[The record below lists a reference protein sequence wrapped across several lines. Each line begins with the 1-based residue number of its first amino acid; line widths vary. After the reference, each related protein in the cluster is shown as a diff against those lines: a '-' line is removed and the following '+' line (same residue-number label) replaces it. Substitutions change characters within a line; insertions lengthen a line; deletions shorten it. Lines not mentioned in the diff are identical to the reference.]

1 MLGTSPGMK
10 TFRTILV
17 ANRGEIAC
25 RIMRTARDMGYRTAA
40 VYSEADADALHVR
53 SADIAACIGLPE
65 ARESYLNIA
74 AIIAAARRMGA
85 DAVHPGYG
93 FLSENA
99 EFAQACRHA
108 DLVFIG
114 PSPAAIA
121 AMGNKAAA
129 KRRMLEAGVPC
140 VPGYQGADQSD
151 AVLTREAERIGFSL
165 MVKAAAG
172 GGGRGM
178 RLVADRKG
186 LAAALSGAR
195 AEAENAFGSGELIL
209 EKAVVDGRHVEI
221 QVLADTHGNVIHL
234 GERDCSVQRRH
245 QKVLEEAPSPAVNA
259 ELRARM
265 GAAAV
270 AAAKAIGYSNA
281 GTVEFLLA
289 ADGAFY
295 FLEMNTRLQV
305 EHPVT
310 EMVTGLDLVAL
321 QIRIAAGDKLP
332 VAQDDSPIFG
342 HAIEAR
348 LYAEAPHK
356 GFLPQPGR
364 LAAWCPP
371 CGLGLR
377 VDHGLNPSQAITPFY
392 DPMLA
397 KIIASG
403 ATREEAR
410 RRLVQALE
418 QTVALGTGTNRA
430 FLIQALNHPEF
441 IAGKATTQFI
451 PKYFAKVAAPATDAA
466 ALALAAVLWFEAS
479 ADQHGHDPGAAW
491 SSSGAIAWPLKLETG
506 GKAVLSAVTVMG
518 PGRRYRVE
526 ASGSAVEIA
535 IVGTEYGEVR
545 YAADGQERTADYVFA
560 RDSLHL
566 RCGALDLTVRE
577 TLYAPRAGVGGGAGL
592 DTEVRAPMNGKV
604 VAVLV
609 KEGEAV
615 AKGQR
620 VVIVEA
626 MKMQHEMTAGT
637 SGTVVHVAVK
647 PGDQVATRQLLAEL
661 KPAG

>member
-1 MLGTSPGMK
+1 MPGTSPGM
-10 TFRTILV
+10 TAFRTILV

-25 RIMRTARDMGYRTAA
+25 RIMRTAKAMGYRTAA
-40 VYSEADADALHVR
+40 VYSEADADARHVR
-53 SADIAACIGLPE
+53 MADAAACIGPPE
-65 ARESYLNIA
+65 ARASYLDIA
-74 AIIAAARRMGA
+74 AIIAAAKQLGA
-85 DAVHPGYG
+85 NAVHPGYG

-99 EFAQACRHA
+99 AFAQACA
-108 DLVFIG
+108 DAGLVFIG
-114 PSPAAIA
+114 PPPAAIA

-140 VPGYQGADQSD
+140 VPGYQGGDQAD
-151 AVLTREAERIGFSL
+151 ATLAREAERIGFPV

-178 RLVADRKG
+178 RLVGAKKD

-245 QKVLEEAPSPAVNA
+245 QKVLEEAPSPAVDA

-265 GAAAV
+265 GATAV

-310 EMVTGLDLVAL
+310 EMVTGLDLVEL
-321 QIRIAAGDKLP
+321 QIRVAAGEALP
-332 VAQDDSPIFG
+332 IGQNDFPIFG

-348 LYAEAPHK
+348 LYAETPHR
-356 GFLPQPGR
+356 GFLPQPGQ
-364 LAAWCPP
+364 LVAWRPP
-371 CGLGLR
+371 CGLGVR
-377 VDHGLNPSQAITPFY
+377 VDHGLNRSQAITPYY

-403 ATREEAR
+403 ASREEAR

-418 QTVALGTGTNRA
+418 DTIAFGISTNRA
-430 FLIQALNHPEF
+430 FLIDALTHPEF
-441 IAGKATTQFI
+441 VAGRATTQFI
-451 PKYFAKVAAPATDAA
+451 PNNFARIAAPAVDSAM
-466 ALALAAVLWFEAS
+466 LGLAAVLWFEAS
-479 ADQHGHDPGAAW
+479 AQQHGHDAGRAW
-491 SSSGAIAWPLKLETG
+491 SSSGAISWPLKLETG
-506 GKAVLSAVTVMG
+506 GKAVACAVIVRG
-518 PGRRYRVE
+518 PHRYGIE
-526 ASGSAVEIA
+526 IEGSALEI
-535 IVGTEYGEVR
+535 GTTDEGDGAVR
-545 YAADGQERTADYVFA
+545 FSVDGQERSAAYAFA
-560 RDSLHL
+560 GGRLHL
-566 RCGALDLTVRE
+566 KCDAVDLVVRE
-577 TLYAPRAGVGGGAGL
+577 TLYEPRAGAGGAGS
-592 DTEVRAPMNGKV
+592 TETELRAPMNGKV

-609 KEGEAV
+609 KAGDTV

-620 VVIVEA
+620 LVIVEA
-626 MKMQHEMTAGT
+626 MKMQHEMAAG
-637 SGTVVHVAVK
+637 SNGTVARLTVK
-647 PGDQVATRQLLAEL
+647 PGDQVATRQLLVEL